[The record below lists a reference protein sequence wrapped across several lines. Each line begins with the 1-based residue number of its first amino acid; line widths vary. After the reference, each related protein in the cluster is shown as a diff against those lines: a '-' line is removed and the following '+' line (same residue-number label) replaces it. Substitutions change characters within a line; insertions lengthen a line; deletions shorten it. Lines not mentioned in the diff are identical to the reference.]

1 MCKKSVFVVVCC
13 FHYEISPICSKEC
26 VCIVQSI
33 MCPVPMLC
41 VRKGV
46 NDGTNWTKWTDNCCQ
61 KDSRRKS
68 KYVLYSYKVNEE
80 AFVNKPQCRPAR
92 KTINQFGHDAG
103 QDQVVNLVEKYF
115 TIKSSP
121 HVIGWFLFNRSTICR
136 VAHFTDHF
144 ELYYQSVSSCDFKYK
159 TLQKKILT
167 EMIKDYVLLFSFL
180 WGPIN

>member
-1 MCKKSVFVVVCC
+1 
-13 FHYEISPICSKEC
+13 
-26 VCIVQSI
+26 
-33 MCPVPMLC
+33 MLC

-80 AFVNKPQCRPAR
+80 AFVNKPQCRPAAR

-121 HVIGWFLFNRSTICR
+121 HVIGWITF
-136 VAHFTDHF
+136 
-144 ELYYQSVSSCDFKYK
+144 
-159 TLQKKILT
+159 
-167 EMIKDYVLLFSFL
+167 
-180 WGPIN
+180 

>member
-1 MCKKSVFVVVCC
+1 MFKRVCLHC
-13 FHYEISPICSKEC
+13 AIYNP
-26 VCIVQSI
+26 
-33 MCPVPMLC
+33 CPVPMLC

-121 HVIGWFLFNRSTICR
+121 HPHKLIW
-136 VAHFTDHF
+136 AQEKFTM
-144 ELYYQSVSSCDFKYK
+144 SSCNFCSLLETMFRRYELFGQLIWAQLPAAHMEQGAQMNVCVNWLHNPRHNNG
-159 TLQKKILT
+159 T
-167 EMIKDYVLLFSFL
+167 DYMTT
-180 WGPIN
+180 